1 MSDYYRKWAI
11 AIAVQVVLT
20 AAMGGGTGSF
30 LALLLGGLCLAPGW
44 LGLVGSIEEA
54 TSQNNQT
61 KETRLFAALIAAPA
75 TLGMVMVGGVAFL
88 VGWAI
93 AIFALL
99 T

>member
-1 MSDYYRKWAI
+1 MLPKLFPSLPFDFHRFASSKNSRKKASRS
-11 AIAVQVVLT
+11 
-20 AAMGGGTGSF
+20 G
-30 LALLLGGLCLAPGW
+30 LARLLAPGW